1 MATAVATT
9 QTLLDQITVRIIKE
23 QELIIGPVAWD
34 EAKKV
39 QGLKVADQSKG
50 QVSFDGDPKTVLDR
64 LVAQY
69 SKLFGRLSAEVCKES
84 VQDLVAELPQGDIPS
99 SLR

>member
-1 MATAVATT
+1 MATAAPTI
-9 QTLLDQITVRIIKE
+9 LGQISVRIIKE
-23 QELIIGPVAWD
+23 QELIIGPVAWE

-39 QGLKVADQSKG
+39 SGLKVVNQESG
-50 QVSFDGDPKTVLDR
+50 EVSLDGDPKEILNR

-69 SKLFGRLSAEVCKES
+69 TKLFGRLSAEVCKEA
-84 VQDLVAELPQGDIPS
+84 VQDLVAELPQGDVPS